1 MTTETVEDIKIDEKI
16 KKKITEPKKFNVIMF
31 NDDITPIDWVMGIL
45 KQIYKHTD
53 SSAEQITLTIHTE
66 GKAVVGTYFYE
77 IAEQKATETINASRN
92 HGFPLQVKIEQ
103 E

>member
-16 KKKITEPKKFNVIMF
+16 KKKTTEPKKFNVIMF
-31 NDDITPIDWVMGIL
+31 NDDITPIDWVIGIL

-53 SSAEQITLTIHTE
+53 SSAEQLTLTIHTE

-92 HGFPLQVKIEQ
+92 HGFPLIVKIEQ